1 MLAGDPSRTLALQ
14 LVDRENRRM
23 PRSWVPR
30 PSAAERVLGLDLSA
44 REGYVL
50 SRIDGTTDTEQLSHL
65 TGLSTEEVHTI
76 LDRLVREGA
85 IEPPGGPSTTAEAR
99 AGTPVA
105 PAAPPVEPPGATHRQ
120 LFESQLHP
128 RSENERQ
135 RLASVAE
142 EPELSALCFDPV
154 PAVIHRVLENPRT
167 GLAHA
172 RLIAANHRNP
182 VGLEALAARSALVGD
197 REVQRLLLRNNQSP
211 ETIVRRLLA
220 SRTLPQIFESCQ
232 SHDLPER
239 HRHTARGVLRSR
251 FSGASPDERVHLIL
265 TTEGRALGTLS
276 GLALDGRS
284 VALLCARGTTSALL
298 VENLASWSAT
308 PPALIA
314 HLLRLPLVRQSST
327 LKLLLRRHANCPRS
341 AP

>member
-1 MLAGDPSRTLALQ
+1 
-14 LVDRENRRM
+14 M

-44 REGYVL
+44 REGFVL
-50 SRIDGTTDTEQLSHL
+50 SRIDGTTDVDQLGQV
-65 TGLSTEEVHTI
+65 TGLSAEEVRLI

-85 IEPPGGPSTTAEAR
+85 IEPPGDLSTTSGPRGGHLAVL
-99 AGTPVA
+99 GA
-105 PAAPPVEPPGATHRQ
+105 PAVEPPEATHRQ
-120 LFESQLHP
+120 LFESRLHP
-128 RSENERQ
+128 RSEDERQ

-154 PAVIHRVLENPRT
+154 PAVIQRVLENPRT

-182 VGLEALAARSALVGD
+182 VGLEALATRPAFLGD
-197 REVQRLLLRNNQSP
+197 REVQRLLLRNNQCP

-220 SRTLPQIFESCQ
+220 SRLLPQIYESCQ

-239 HRHTARGVLRSR
+239 HRHTARSALRSR
-251 FSGASPDERVHLIL
+251 FAVASPEERVQLIL

-284 VALLCARGTTSALL
+284 VALLCARGPTSPLL
-298 VENLASWSAT
+298 AENLACWPAT

-314 HLLRLPLVRQSST
+314 HLLKQPLVRQSPT
-327 LKLLLRRHANCPRS
+327 LKLMLGRHPNCPRS
-341 AP
+341 TP

>member
-1 MLAGDPSRTLALQ
+1 
-14 LVDRENRRM
+14 M

-50 SRIDGTTDTEQLSHL
+50 SRIDGTTDVDQIAQL
-65 TGLSTEEVHTI
+65 TGLSPEEVRVI
-76 LDRLVREGA
+76 LDRLLRNGA
-85 IEPPGGPSTTAEAR
+85 IEPPEGPAPAS
-99 AGTPVA
+99 GTPGGSSAMPGV
-105 PAAPPVEPPGATHRQ
+105 PSVEPSAATHRQ
-120 LFESQLHP
+120 LFESRLHP
-128 RSENERQ
+128 RSEDERQ

-167 GLAHA
+167 GLVHA

-182 VGLEALAARSALVGD
+182 VGLEALAARSAFLGD

-220 SRTLPQIFESCQ
+220 SRPLPQIYESCQ
-232 SHDLPER
+232 NHDLPER
-239 HRHTARGVLRSR
+239 HRHTARGVLRGR

-276 GLALDGRS
+276 GIALDGRS
-284 VALLCARGTTSALL
+284 VALLCARGVTSALL
-298 VENLASWSAT
+298 VENLAAWSAT
-308 PPALIA
+308 SPVLIA
-314 HLLRLPLVRQSST
+314 HLLKQPLVRQSPT
-327 LKLLLRRHANCPRS
+327 LKLLLRRHPNCPRS
-341 AP
+341 TP

>member
-1 MLAGDPSRTLALQ
+1 MAH
-14 LVDRENRRM
+14 
-23 PRSWVPR
+23 SWVPR

-50 SRIDGTTDTEQLSHL
+50 SRIDGTTDVEQLTHL
-65 TGLSTEEVHTI
+65 TGLSTEELHA
-76 LDRLVREGA
+76 LLNRLVREGA
-85 IEPPGGPSTTAEAR
+85 VEPPEAPSTPAAVRDGPPPASE
-99 AGTPVA
+99 A
-105 PAAPPVEPPGATHRQ
+105 PAGEPPGATHRQ
-120 LFESQLHP
+120 LFESRLHP
-128 RSENERQ
+128 RSEDERQ

-154 PAVIHRVLENPRT
+154 PAVIHHVLENPRT

-182 VGLEALAARSALVGD
+182 VGLEALAARSAFLAD

-220 SRTLPQIFESCQ
+220 SRPLPQIYECCQ

-239 HRHTARGVLRSR
+239 HRHTARGVLRGR
-251 FSGASPDERVHLIL
+251 FSGASPDERVQLIL

-284 VALLCARGTTSALL
+284 AALLCARGVASALL
-298 VENLASWSAT
+298 VENLASWPAT
-308 PPALIA
+308 PPSLIA
-314 HLLRLPLVRQSST
+314 HLLKQPLVRQSTT
-327 LKLLLRRHANCPRS
+327 LKLLLRRHPNCPRS
-341 AP
+341 TP

>member
-1 MLAGDPSRTLALQ
+1 
-14 LVDRENRRM
+14 M

-50 SRIDGTTDTEQLSHL
+50 SRIDGATDVDQLGQV
-65 TGLSTEEVHTI
+65 TGLSPEEVRAF
-76 LDRLVREGA
+76 LDRLVHEGA
-85 IEPPGGPSTTAEAR
+85 IEPPEASPATPELPVSPR
-99 AGTPVA
+99 AARGVA
-105 PAAPPVEPPGATHRQ
+105 DVEPPGTTHRQ
-120 LFESQLHP
+120 RFESRFHTRP
-128 RSENERQ
+128 EDERA
-135 RLASVAE
+135 RLAIAAE
-142 EPELSALCFDPV
+142 DPDLSALCFDPV

-182 VGLEALAARSALVGD
+182 VGLEALATRSAFLGD
-197 REVQRLLLRNNQSP
+197 RDVQRLLLRNNQSP

-220 SRTLPQIFESCQ
+220 MRTLPQIFESCQ

-239 HRHTARGVLRSR
+239 HRRTSRIVLRSR
-251 FSGASPDERVHLIL
+251 FAGASPDERVHLIL

-284 VALLCARGTTSALL
+284 VALLCARGPTSPLL
-298 VENLASWSAT
+298 AENLASWPAS
-308 PPALIA
+308 PPVLIA
-314 HLLRLPLVRQSST
+314 HLLKQTLVRQSPT
-327 LKLLLRRHANCPRS
+327 LKLLLRRHPNCPRS
-341 AP
+341 TP

>member
-1 MLAGDPSRTLALQ
+1 MPPSWA
-14 LVDRENRRM
+14 
-23 PRSWVPR
+23 PR
-30 PSAAERVLGLDLSA
+30 PSAVKRVLGLDLSA

-50 SRIDGTTDTEQLSHL
+50 SRIDGTTDVEQLAHL
-65 TGLSTEEVHTI
+65 TGLSPEEVRVI
-76 LDRLVREGA
+76 LDRLLREGA
-85 IEPPGGPSTTAEAR
+85 IEPPEGPSTTSEAGGSPPAES
-99 AGTPVA
+99 GS
-105 PAAPPVEPPGATHRQ
+105 PAVEPSGATHRQ
-120 LFESQLHP
+120 LFESRLHP
-128 RSENERQ
+128 RSEDERQ

-182 VGLEALAARSALVGD
+182 LGLEALAARSAFLGD

-211 ETIVRRLLA
+211 ETLVRRLLA
-220 SRTLPQIFESCQ
+220 SRPLPQIFESCQ

-239 HRHTARGVLRSR
+239 HRHTARGVLRGR

-265 TTEGRALGTLS
+265 TTEGRALGMLS

-284 VALLCARGTTSALL
+284 VALLCAHAATSALL
-298 VENLASWSAT
+298 IENLARWPAA

-314 HLLRLPLVRQSST
+314 YLLKQPLVRQSPA
-327 LKLLLRRHANCPRS
+327 LKLLLSRHPNCPRS
-341 AP
+341 TP

>member
-1 MLAGDPSRTLALQ
+1 
-14 LVDRENRRM
+14 M

-50 SRIDGTTDTEQLSHL
+50 SRIDGTTDVDQLTHL
-65 TGLSTEEVHTI
+65 TGLSPEEVRVT

-85 IEPPGGPSTTAEAR
+85 IEPPETPSTSPQSRDGALA
-99 AGTPVA
+99 ASGA
-105 PAAPPVEPPGATHRQ
+105 PALEPSGATHRQ
-120 LFESQLHP
+120 LFESQIHP
-128 RSENERQ
+128 RSEDERQ

-154 PAVIHRVLENPRT
+154 PAVIHQVLENPRT

-182 VGLEALAARSALVGD
+182 VGLEALAARSAFLGD

-211 ETIVRRLLA
+211 ETMVRRLLA
-220 SRTLPQIFESCQ
+220 SRPLPQIYECCQ

-239 HRHTARGVLRSR
+239 NRHTARSVLRSR
-251 FSGASPDERVHLIL
+251 FAVASPDERVHLII
-265 TTEGRALGTLS
+265 TTEGRALGILS
-276 GLALDGRS
+276 GLTLDGRS
-284 VALLCARGTTSALL
+284 VALLCARGATSALL

-314 HLLRLPLVRQSST
+314 HLLKQPLVRQSQT

-341 AP
+341 TP

>member
-1 MLAGDPSRTLALQ
+1 
-14 LVDRENRRM
+14 M
-23 PRSWVPR
+23 PHSWVPR
-30 PSAAERVLGLDLSA
+30 PSAAERVLGLDLST

-50 SRIDGTTDTEQLSHL
+50 SRVDGTTDVEQLAHL
-65 TGLSTEEVHTI
+65 TGMSPEEVGVI

-85 IEPPGGPSTTAEAR
+85 IEPPEGPSTSSQARDGPLAEP
-99 AGTPVA
+99 GA
-105 PAAPPVEPPGATHRQ
+105 PAVEPSGATHRQ
-120 LFESQLHP
+120 LFERQLHP
-128 RSENERQ
+128 RSEDERQ

-167 GLAHA
+167 GLSHA

-211 ETIVRRLLA
+211 ETVVRRLLA
-220 SRTLPQIFESCQ
+220 SRPLPQIYESCQ

-284 VALLCARGTTSALL
+284 VALLCARGATSALL

-341 AP
+341 TP

>member
-1 MLAGDPSRTLALQ
+1 
-14 LVDRENRRM
+14 M
-23 PRSWVPR
+23 PHAWVPR

-50 SRIDGTTDTEQLSHL
+50 SRIDGTIDIDQLGQV
-65 TGLSTEEVHTI
+65 TGLSSEEVRLI

-85 IEPPGGPSTTAEAR
+85 IEAPEASSTPAEAR
-99 AGTPVA
+99 DGPPGVSGA
-105 PAAPPVEPPGATHRQ
+105 PAVEPSGATHRQ
-120 LFESQLHP
+120 LFESRLHP
-128 RSENERQ
+128 RSEDERQ

-172 RLIAANHRNP
+172 RLIAANHGNP
-182 VGLEALAARSALVGD
+182 VGLEALAARSAFLSD

-211 ETIVRRLLA
+211 ETMVRRLLA
-220 SRTLPQIFESCQ
+220 SRPLPQIYECCQ

-239 HRHTARGVLRSR
+239 HRHTARGVLRGR

-276 GLALDGRS
+276 GMALDGRS
-284 VALLCARGTTSALL
+284 VALLCARGATSALL
-298 VENLASWSAT
+298 VENLGGWSAT

-314 HLLRLPLVRQSST
+314 HLLKQLLVRQSPT
-327 LKLLLRRHANCPRS
+327 LKLLLRRHPNCPRS
-341 AP
+341 TP

>member
-1 MLAGDPSRTLALQ
+1 MARA
-14 LVDRENRRM
+14 
-23 PRSWVPR
+23 WVPR
-30 PSAAERVLGLDLSA
+30 PSAAKRILGLDLSA

-50 SRIDGTTDTEQLSHL
+50 SRIDGAIDIDQLGQV
-65 TGLSTEEVHTI
+65 TGLPSEEVRLI

-85 IEPPGGPSTTAEAR
+85 IEPPEAPPTPAEAR
-99 AGTPVA
+99 DGLLAVSA
-105 PAAPPVEPPGATHRQ
+105 PAVEPSEATHRQ
-120 LFESQLHP
+120 LFESRLHP
-128 RSENERQ
+128 RSEEERR

-142 EPELSALCFDPV
+142 EPELCALCFDPV
-154 PAVIHRVLENPRT
+154 PAVIHRLLENPRT
-167 GLAHA
+167 GLTHA

-182 VGLEALAARSALVGD
+182 VGLEALAARSAFLGD

-220 SRTLPQIFESCQ
+220 ARPLPQIYEACQ

-239 HRHTARGVLRSR
+239 HRHTARGVLRGR

-284 VALLCARGTTSALL
+284 VALLCARGATSALL
-298 VENLASWSAT
+298 VENLACWPGT

-314 HLLRLPLVRQSST
+314 HLLKQPLVRQSPT
-327 LKLLLRRHANCPRS
+327 LKLLLHRHPNCPRS
-341 AP
+341 TP